1 MLNNDNGTING
12 DVFASALSG
21 DAEGRHYEIGQ
32 ANVTW
37 PNLNIGDFDPVYY
50 IGSDVYTPQEVDAN
64 SILSGNPTGVI
75 VCNGNL
81 TLDSVLIEK
90 GTLIVNGDL
99 TVQGANNTITA
110 EKNFPAL
117 VVNGQLNVVNGRL
130 AVTGLAQVNTMFVSA
145 AASNVIITGAL
156 FVRDSGIS
164 VDGGYTGDI
173 TITAAPMIASLKVS
187 ADKWTPIGGAYFK
200 GIERE

>member
-1 MLNNDNGTING
+1 MAGWWYDIGASPL
-12 DVFASALSG
+12 DV
-21 DAEGRHYEIGQ
+21 D
-32 ANVTW
+32 W
-37 PNLNIGDFDPVYY
+37 PNLNIGDFAPAYY
-50 IGSDVYTPQEVDAN
+50 IDSVAYTPQIVDAN
-64 SILSGNPTGVI
+64 TVLVGNISYVSLPNPAGVI
-75 VCNGNL
+75 FCNGNL
-81 TLDSVLIEK
+81 TLADVLIEE

-99 TVQGANNTITA
+99 IIQGPSNTVTSV
-110 EKNFPAL
+110 KNFPAL